1 MMTGRV
7 TAGALAIVV
16 VCVFGSYAQDFNHV
30 PGWSN
35 TTNHR
40 YKGGAGTGEW
50 AEKEELFGTLG
61 ALGPDA
67 ECTLRNLSEQDGNV
81 IVNRYRR
88 QLRRAGEQSALQ
100 EAQRELAAHYQQLN
114 AQGRC

>member
-1 MMTGRV
+1 MMTGRI
-7 TAGALAIVV
+7 TAGALAIVAA
-16 VCVFGSYAQDFNHV
+16 CISGAHAQDFNHV
-30 PGWSN
+30 PGWAN

-40 YKGGAGTGEW
+40 YKGSAGTGEW
-50 AEKEELFGTLG
+50 AEEDELFGTLG

-67 ECTLRNLSEQDGNV
+67 ECTLRNLSEQDGNM

-88 QLRRAGEQSALQ
+88 QLRRAGEHSALQ
-100 EAQRELAAHYQQLN
+100 EAQRELAVHYQQLS

>member
-1 MMTGRV
+1 MTGRV
-7 TAGALAIVV
+7 IAGAFAIVV
-16 VCVFGSYAQDFNHV
+16 ACVFGSYAQDFNYV
-30 PGWSN
+30 PGWAS

-40 YKGGAGTGEW
+40 YKGGTGTGEW
-50 AEKEELFGTLG
+50 AEKEELFGILS

-100 EAQRELAAHYQQLN
+100 EAQRELAAHYEQLN